1 MKRIRLWGLCLLCLF
16 PGTGFADET
25 LTVQP
30 ARKTFQLT
38 GYTRRVTTLTLSSE
52 VAGKVQAVH
61 YEVGDAIVEKPFA
74 EIDATFIDFEI
85 ENTRQS
91 IRKIQA
97 AQKKNDSQIAYLQ
110 KEFDRLNRLF
120 QKDVGTESGLDQA
133 REQLNQARLEAD
145 TLAAEE
151 AALKVALAELRER
164 RRRHDISAPK
174 GWIVVGRRVEPGE
187 IVTVNTPLAEI
198 ADFRNLVVPL
208 SVTGQELA
216 AMRALPEVFEAR
228 LEGEPVRTRIEWVNP
243 VFNEKTRKLS
253 TELVLVDYDGERRG
267 GLRFTLPLR
276 IESEGLRVPK
286 SAVVSR
292 YDNPRLTL
300 KQSGETISVM
310 VLGESEKYLIV
321 ADHPRLSVGT
331 ELAAP

>member
-1 MKRIRLWGLCLLCLF
+1 MKRILLWGLCLLCLF
-16 PGTGFADET
+16 SGTGFADGT

-30 ARKTFQLT
+30 AQKTVQLT
-38 GYTRRVTTLTLSSE
+38 GYTRSDTTLTLSSE
-52 VAGKVQAVH
+52 VAGKVEAVH
-61 YEVGDAIVEKPFA
+61 YEVGDPIGEKPFA
-74 EIDATFIDFEI
+74 EIDSTFIDFQI

-97 AQKKNDSQIAYLQ
+97 AQKKNASQVAYLQ

-120 QKDVGTESGLDQA
+120 QKDVGTESRLDEA
-133 REQLNQARLEAD
+133 REQLDQARLEAD
-145 TLAAEE
+145 TLAAEA
-151 AALKVALAELRER
+151 AALKVALAEIRER

-174 GWIVVGRRVEPGE
+174 GWIVVSRRVEPGE
-187 IVTVNTPLAEI
+187 IVTVNTPLAKI

-216 AMRALPEVFEAR
+216 AIRALPEVFEAR
-228 LEGEPVRTRIEWVNP
+228 LEEEPIRARIQWVNP
-243 VFNEKTRKLS
+243 EFDEKTRKLS

-276 IESEGLRVPK
+276 IESEGLWVPK

-292 YDNPRLTL
+292 YENPRLTL
-300 KQSGETISVM
+300 KKSGETLSVM
-310 VLGESEKYLIV
+310 VLGESGEYLIV
-321 ADHPRLSVGT
+321 ADHPRLTVGT
-331 ELAAP
+331 ELTAP